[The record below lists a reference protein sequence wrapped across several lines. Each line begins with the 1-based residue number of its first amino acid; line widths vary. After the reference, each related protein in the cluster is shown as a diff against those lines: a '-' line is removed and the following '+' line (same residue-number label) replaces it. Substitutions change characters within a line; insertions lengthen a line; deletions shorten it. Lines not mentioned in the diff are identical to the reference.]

1 MANNENYESKLKQY
15 LAELERYKCD
25 LEKWKTEMHHSA
37 VVYQQVNMQGQAA
50 MKAALL
56 INGGASVAMLAFI
69 GTAMNSDTN
78 NVLLL
83 KLCFS
88 MLMFIAGVLSVAIAG
103 GVTYLAGLVN
113 GVVVD
118 TDQSDKSKVNRWLKL
133 WWVLNT
139 IAIILVVIGYVL
151 FIIGSLNAYCAFTN
165 SLS

>member
-1 MANNENYESKLKQY
+1 MDTHEHEMEVCKIENQR
-15 LAELERYKCD
+15 A
-25 LEKWKTEMHHSA
+25 A

-50 MKAALL
+50 MKSALL

-69 GTAMNSDTN
+69 GTAMNYDTN

-88 MLMFIAGVLSVAIAG
+88 MAMFIAGTLSVAVAS
-103 GVTYLAGLVN
+103 GVTYLAGFAVSSEN
-113 GVVVD
+113 D
-118 TDQSDKSKVNRWLKL
+118 TDQSDEKTLKF
-133 WWVLNT
+133 WPILNT

-151 FIIGSLNAYCAFTN
+151 FAAGSLNAYCAFTS